1 VGTRFSL
8 SSSISRGVTDLP
20 FPSRPKLRSTRTHA
34 RIRFCTVPRSGPP
47 RFFSSSRASAL
58 GSSNTSAPSPS
69 ASSASA
75 SAKSSSSSPA
85 ASAACSSAAS
95 SSASAAGVK
104 SARAADNVLPVVV
117 VVFLVAVGGGVGAGR
132 NDLGWSLGL
141 FRLFRAA
148 KDDGSFVFRRL
159 EIKLLCRTCEVVIP
173 VCD

>member
-95 SSASAAGVK
+95 SSASAA
-104 SARAADNVLPVVV
+104 ARASSLRERPTMSFPLSSSSSSSPSEEASEPVGMI
-117 VVFLVAVGGGVGAGR
+117 LAGR
-132 NDLGWSLGL
+132 SACFDFFERPRMMGASSSEDSRSSSCAG
-141 FRLFRAA
+141 
-148 KDDGSFVFRRL
+148 
-159 EIKLLCRTCEVVIP
+159 P
-173 VCD
+173 VR